1 MIIATCNVAATPV
14 VTSTQMLHSM
24 VHRNRPT
31 HAECSDVANAVLDGT
46 DCVMLSGETAKGN
59 FPAEAVRTMSRICLE
74 AERVTD
80 YAALGH
86 ALRNATA
93 EAVAAA
99 RMAEQCSEEE
109 KKEKGRA
116 SPASAAAA
124 AAAVRSPPSELSA
137 REAMSPRD
145 LEARLRT
152 RAKAS
157 SIRRVRGASEGA
169 SGSALASAAALSGVA
184 TPPPVVLSPRNLGA
198 GAGAV
203 NTVLQQLRLR
213 PCKAEACAAAAVEA
227 ATSLGARAI
236 IAVTVDGSICRL
248 LSKNRPPPSISVIAA
263 ATSWRAARLSEC
275 LCHSVAASIVHPAFS
290 PADVAESL
298 QEAAALALEQ
308 GMVSKGD
315 MVVCL
320 HGYTSNAV
328 GKTGS
333 TQTLAQSHD
342 TNPLQKVLVVGEM
355 ESWAAV

>member
-1 MIIATCNVAATPV
+1 
-14 VTSTQMLHSM
+14 
-24 VHRNRPT
+24 
-31 HAECSDVANAVLDGT
+31 
-46 DCVMLSGETAKGN
+46 
-59 FPAEAVRTMSRICLE
+59 
-74 AERVTD
+74 
-80 YAALGH
+80 
-86 ALRNATA
+86 
-93 EAVAAA
+93 
-99 RMAEQCSEEE
+99 
-109 KKEKGRA
+109 
-116 SPASAAAA
+116 
-124 AAAVRSPPSELSA
+124 
-137 REAMSPRD
+137 MSPRD

-169 SGSALASAAALSGVA
+169 SSSALASAAALSGVA
-184 TPPPVVLSPRNLGA
+184 TPPPVARSPRKL

-203 NTVLQQLRLR
+203 NTVLQQLRLS

-320 HGYTSNAV
+320 HGYTSNFV

-333 TQTLAQSHD
+333 AQTLAQSHD

-355 ESWAAV
+355 ESWTAV